1 MMAKRK
7 RTPSAEST
15 QQAASEALAMAVQTL
30 MQRGTP
36 LDDAMRQ
43 VAVVAGAPLA
53 AAMAAAAAEL
63 RALAEQPAE
72 YALVLPSADP
82 AAVVAGTP
90 AYALLA
96 RNTGRA
102 AVIAPEAHTYT
113 KGYAQQ
119 LGMDDDPADIVSIS
133 TRLLVDSL
141 SVDAQRLLYLLG
153 GRWDAQYRS
162 ENCNAE
168 KGQHAPECAHLQNRS
183 VPITLRAL
191 ARDCYGSDGGR
202 QVERI
207 SELLS
212 ELEAAR
218 LEVRT
223 TRTAGIT
230 EQTLGRAAEP
240 LVVVGMAEQRLT
252 GTGRRLRKNLA
263 AADEQRTALFSR
275 DLHDE
280 YLRGQYRLIRRD
292 LLTGWGESWRLELL
306 LRLYTHPALYY
317 GSSTMRTGTDGR
329 SAQITLGRYAPA
341 KLGSLSDL
349 LPSAVGRV
357 DHATRRLDEFRA
369 ELNERS
375 LDDELHIAAIRP
387 AKTGRRITGWVLGC
401 VYPAPRLTG
410 AQARSLLRRGHLN
423 LTPDERLSLTAYQQR
438 TGRVQIAQ
446 QARTSSALI
455 EAKTGAGYP
464 VDTQLDT
471 PSAKALNAIESA
483 TAKGDRIAAY
493 RQQWDTYPAGV
504 RRTLKRSHPEL
515 VDLAD

>member
-1 MMAKRK
+1 MAKRK
-7 RTPSAEST
+7 RTASAESA

-72 YALVLPSADP
+72 YALILPSADP
-82 AAVVAGTP
+82 AAVVGGTP

-96 RNTGRA
+96 RNTGLA
-102 AVIAPEAHTYT
+102 ALAAPAPVAYT
-113 KGYAQQ
+113 QQ
-119 LGMDDDPADIVSIS
+119 IGMDDDPADIVSIS
-133 TRLLVDSL
+133 TRLLVNSL

-207 SELLS
+207 TELLS

-240 LVVVGMAEQRLT
+240 LVVVAMAEARLT
-252 GTGRRLRKNLA
+252 GTGRRLHKNLA

-292 LLTGWGESWRLELL
+292 LLTGWGEEWRLELL

-329 SAQITLGRYAPA
+329 SAQITLGRTAPA

-375 LDDELHIAAIRP
+375 LPDELHIAAIRP

-410 AQARSLLRRGHLN
+410 RQARSLLRRGHLN

-483 TAKGDRIAAY
+483 TAKGDRIAEY
-493 RQQWDTYPAGV
+493 RQQWATYPASV

-515 VDLAD
+515 AEQPD